1 MAVDLARV
9 VSGPTPADLEVEG
22 LPGALPTRIEAVRT
36 DVLVVG
42 TPQRRREYLALEPG
56 RSVVLA
62 VPRRSTRY
70 LCRTRVVG
78 TEWMDGAPV
87 MLLRR
92 PSDQDWVAPRRDVRV
107 PVAIADGQ
115 FWWEDGAGRF
125 GPLLPGS
132 LIDLS
137 VGGFQAMTRTGLP
150 LGTRLL
156 VRFTMS
162 RQAGHLMADALVLR
176 DYARVSET
184 GVRSH
189 RSHCQFVD
197 LPRRDRDRLLR
208 FVFQRERELRQR
220 GVF

>member
-1 MAVDLARV
+1 MAVELTRV
-9 VSGPTPADLEVEG
+9 VSGPTAADLEVDG
-22 LPGALPTRIEAVRT
+22 LPGALPTRIEAVRR

-42 TPQRRREYLALEPG
+42 TPVRRHEYLALEPG
-56 RSVVLA
+56 RQVVLA

-78 TEWMDGAPV
+78 TEWSGGAP
-87 MLLRR
+87 MTLLRR
-92 PSDQDWVAPRRDVRV
+92 PADEDWVAPRRDVRV
-107 PVAIADGQ
+107 PVAISDGQ
-115 FWWEDGAGRF
+115 FWWEDETGKF
-125 GPLLPGS
+125 GPLLVGS

-137 VGGFQAMTRTGLP
+137 VGGFLAMTRTGLP

-156 VRFTMS
+156 ARFTMS
-162 RQAGHLMADALVLR
+162 RPAGHLMADAVVLSN
-176 DYARVSET
+176 YARVAET
-184 GVRSH
+184 GVRTH